1 MNINAAHPRDQSLL
15 QAACE
20 GNISLLASVDDAV
33 LQSTVC
39 TSGCT
44 VLHWA
49 AGANQVE
56 TLRYLVLQRGM
67 PVDIPVAKRAA
78 SGRTALHYACRN
90 GALQAAQC
98 LVQELGAN
106 VNHKAKQGVTP
117 FQLAVFQNRLE
128 ICQWLV
134 EECHVD
140 PTQVND
146 FGCGAVHWLG
156 IVPIHRADDGEAGA
170 GLLPLARWL
179 QSLPGIDFRA
189 KQKSGHTA
197 LHKSSWM
204 GHLALVEF
212 LHQECDLWDDAPD
225 DAGNYAAVLAD
236 MANTPRHRI
245 VAEYLRQHASR
256 EREESCAV
264 LGLQRKDL
272 EAAEEIRIARI
283 RAAYKA
289 KVRLLHPDKKQ
300 TSDDLSEFHAVQ
312 KAYHHLLH
320 CGGRGTQENPTHQ
333 LPLMLDMQGNALVV
347 NKEDDD
353 VEFFKARL
361 LAVIMEFGKEGLDMS
376 NVRKKWQQVWPH
388 VGFPTTRE
396 PLNQFIQRQ
405 AGDVVE
411 FRRDEQG
418 FIRLHALSTSQL
430 GARSLLK

>member
-1 MNINAAHPRDQSLL
+1 MKINAEDKRDQSLL
-15 QAACE
+15 QAARE
-20 GNISLLASVDDAV
+20 GNIAFLESVDDGV
-33 LQSTVC
+33 LQCTVC

-56 TLRYLVLQRGM
+56 TLRYLVTQRGLS
-67 PVDIPVAKRAA
+67 VDKTVAKRAA

-106 VNHKAKQGVTP
+106 LNQKAKQGVTP
-117 FQLAVFQNRLE
+117 FQLAVFQNRFE

-134 EECHVD
+134 EKCGVD

-156 IVPIHRADDGEAGA
+156 IVPIQRADTENGEAGSR
-170 GLLPLARWL
+170 LLPLARWL

-204 GHLALVEF
+204 GHLALVKF

-236 MANTPRHRI
+236 MANTPRHRV
-245 VAEYLRQHASR
+245 VAEYLREYASR

-264 LGLQRKDL
+264 LGLQMKDL
-272 EAAEEIRIARI
+272 EAAEETRIARI

-289 KVRLLHPDKKQ
+289 KARLLHPDKKQ
-300 TSDDLSEFHAVQ
+300 TNEDLSNFHAVQ
-312 KAYHHLLH
+312 KAYHHLLQ
-320 CGGRGTQENPTHQ
+320 CGGRGTQENPTHK
-333 LPLMLDMQGNALVV
+333 LPLMLDMQGNALVA
-347 NKEDDD
+347 NTEDDD
-353 VEFFKARL
+353 VEFFKTRL
-361 LAVIMEFGKEGLDMS
+361 LAVIMQFGKEGLDMS

-388 VGFPTTRE
+388 VKFPTTRE
-396 PLNQFIQRQ
+396 PLNQLIQRQ

-418 FIRLHALSTSQL
+418 FIRLHALSTSQT
-430 GARSLLK
+430 GE